1 MKPEIHPEYHPVV
14 FVDGEHEIIT
24 RSTLTLTETRNI
36 DGVDHVVVHV
46 DISSFS
52 HPFYTGRQ
60 KIMDTEGRVERFKK
74 RYAKRTKKKAAAKAE
89 APAAETPA
97 AEAPAAETP
106 ADENT
111 EA

>member
-14 FVDGEHEIIT
+14 VVDGEHEIIT
-24 RSTLTLTETRNI
+24 RSTLTSKETRNI
-36 DGVDHVVVHV
+36 DGVDHFVVHV

>member
-24 RSTLTLTETRNI
+24 RSTLTSKETRNI
-36 DGVDHVVVHV
+36 DGVDHFVVHV

-52 HPFYTGRQ
+52 RPFYTGRQ

-97 AEAPAAETP
+97 
-106 ADENT
+106 DENT

>member
-1 MKPEIHPEYHPVV
+1 MCAWVRGYECWGRV
-14 FVDGEHEIIT
+14 T
-24 RSTLTLTETRNI
+24 
-36 DGVDHVVVHV
+36 DHVVESADFPVRHA
-46 DISSFS
+46 

-97 AEAPAAETP
+97 
-106 ADENT
+106 DENT